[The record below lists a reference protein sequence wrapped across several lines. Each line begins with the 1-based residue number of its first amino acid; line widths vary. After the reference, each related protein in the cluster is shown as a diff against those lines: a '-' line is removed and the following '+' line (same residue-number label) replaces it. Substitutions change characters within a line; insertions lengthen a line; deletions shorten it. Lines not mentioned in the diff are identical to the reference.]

1 MSTTSVEIQGATYH
15 LGASAE
21 DASVS
26 DSAVAAGVA
35 FLKQAVR
42 EAHDDMGL
50 VSQGHLDVLPRSEAA
65 RTALEAAR
73 TALEAART
81 AVHAGHPDHS
91 IAAAKYAVV
100 GALADQ
106 VVQHMREAAHVTSVY
121 VVSGECGTFSI
132 DFDAVLDVPSDL
144 RGALW
149 LEMIRGLRP
158 GVVKGGIAV
167 AGRRVPNSADG
178 DADIVAVYARSGAE
192 AALSAI
198 LVADSAGLS
207 DRAKNQAIPA
217 TEDIW
222 DALSKGVRVLSPLRQ
237 ANLVR
242 TGVLALRGRGRCVG
256 QIAQDRLLRFGVSD
270 WR

>member
-1 MSTTSVEIQGATYH
+1 MSTTSVDILGETYY
-15 LGASAE
+15 LGASANA
-21 DASVS
+21 ASVS
-26 DSAVAAGVA
+26 DSAVAEGVG
-35 FLKQAVR
+35 FLRQAAADA
-42 EAHDDMGL
+42 EGDMDL
-50 VSQGHLDVLPRSEAA
+50 ISQGNLDVLPRSEAA

-73 TALEAART
+73 TAI
-81 AVHAGHPDHS
+81 HAGHPDHS
-91 IAAAKYAVV
+91 ITAARYAVV

-106 VVQHMREAAHVTSVY
+106 TVRHMKEISDLTCAY
-121 VVSGECGTFSI
+121 LVSGECGAFSI
-132 DFDAVLDVPSDL
+132 DVDAVLDVPSEL

-158 GVVKGGIAV
+158 GPVKGGIAI

-178 DADIVAVYARSGAE
+178 DADVVAIYARSGAE

-198 LVADSAGLS
+198 LIADSVELS
-207 DRAKNQAIPA
+207 DRAKMPVIPA

-222 DALSKGVRVLSPLRQ
+222 DALSKGVRVLSPLRE

-242 TGVLALRGRGRCVG
+242 TGVLAQRGRGRCVG
-256 QIAQDRLLRFGVSD
+256 HISQNHLLRFGVSD

>member
-1 MSTTSVEIQGATYH
+1 MSTRSVEILGATYH
-15 LGASAE
+15 LGTSAE
-21 DASVS
+21 DGSEA
-26 DSAVAAGVA
+26 DSALEAGVA
-35 FLKQAVR
+35 FLSQAAADA
-42 EAHDDMGL
+42 EGDMDL
-50 VSQGHLDVLPRSEAA
+50 ISHGHLDVLPRSEAA

-73 TALEAART
+73 TA
-81 AVHAGHPDHS
+81 VHAGHPDHS
-91 IAAAKYAVV
+91 ATAARYAVA

-106 VVQHMREAAHVTSVY
+106 TVQDMGTCAHLSSAY
-121 VVSGECGTFSI
+121 VVSGECGAFSI
-132 DFDAVLDVPSDL
+132 DFEAVLDVPSDL

-158 GVVKGGIAV
+158 GVIKGGIAV
-167 AGRRVPNSADG
+167 AGRRVQNSADG

-198 LVADSAGLS
+198 LIADSVELS
-207 DRAKNQAIPA
+207 DRAKRQAIPA

-242 TGVLALRGRGRCVG
+242 TGVLAHRGRGRCIG

>member
-1 MSTTSVEIQGATYH
+1 MSTTSVEILGATYY
-15 LGASAE
+15 LGAGAE
-21 DASVS
+21 GGSES
-26 DSAVAAGVA
+26 DSAVSAGLGFLRQAARDAEGDVDLIA
-35 FLKQAVR
+35 
-42 EAHDDMGL
+42 
-50 VSQGHLDVLPRSEAA
+50 QGHLDVLPRSEAA

-73 TALEAART
+73 TAVHSGHAEHSIEAAQ
-81 AVHAGHPDHS
+81 
-91 IAAAKYAVV
+91 YAIV

-106 VVQHMREAAHVTSVY
+106 TVRHMGERGGVASAY
-121 VVSGECGTFSI
+121 VVSGECGAFNI
-132 DFDAVLDVPSDL
+132 GFDAVLDVPSEL

-158 GVVKGGIAV
+158 GVIKGGIAV

-178 DADIVAVYARSGAE
+178 DADLVAVHARSGAE

-198 LVADSAGLS
+198 LIADSVNLS
-207 DRAKNQAIPA
+207 DRAKKQAIPA

-256 QIAQDRLLRFGVSD
+256 PIAQDRLLRFGVSD

>member
-1 MSTTSVEIQGATYH
+1 MSTISVEIFGATYY

-21 DASVS
+21 EGSEADR
-26 DSAVAAGVA
+26 AVEAGVA
-35 FLKQAVR
+35 VLRQA
-42 EAHDDMGL
+42 AADADGDMHL
-50 VSQGHLDVLPRSEAA
+50 ISQGHLDVLPRSEAA

-73 TALEAART
+73 TAA
-81 AVHAGHPDHS
+81 HAGHPEHS
-91 IAAAKYAVV
+91 VAAAQYAVV

-106 VVQHMREAAHVTSVY
+106 TARHMAEKTGLTSAY
-121 VVSGECGTFSI
+121 VVSGECGSFNI
-132 DFDAVLDVPSDL
+132 GFDAVLDVPSEQ

-158 GVVKGGIAV
+158 GAVKGGIAV
-167 AGRRVPNSADG
+167 AGRRVPGSADG
-178 DADIVAVYARSGAE
+178 DADLVAVYARSSVE

-198 LVADSAGLS
+198 LIADSVELS
-207 DRAKNQAIPA
+207 DRAKMQVIPA

-256 QIAQDRLLRFGVSD
+256 QIAENRLLRFGVSD

>member
-1 MSTTSVEIQGATYH
+1 MSTASVEILGATYH
-15 LGASAE
+15 LGAGAE
-21 DASVS
+21 GSSMSED
-26 DSAVAAGVA
+26 AVAAGVA
-35 FLKQAVR
+35 FLKKAAQDA
-42 EAHDDMGL
+42 ADDMSL

-73 TALEAART
+73 TA
-81 AVHAGHPDHS
+81 VHAGHPDHS
-91 IAAAKYAVV
+91 TAAAQYAVA

-106 VVQHMREAAHVTSVY
+106 TVQHMREHASLASAY
-121 VVSGECGTFSI
+121 VVKGECGSFSV
-132 DFDAVLDVPSDL
+132 DTAAVLDVPSEL

-149 LEMIRGLRP
+149 LEVIRGLRP
-158 GVVKGGIAV
+158 GIVMGGIAV

-198 LVADSAGLS
+198 LIADSVELS
-207 DRAKNQAIPA
+207 DGAKKQSIPA
-217 TEDIW
+217 TEDMW

-256 QIAQDRLLRFGVSD
+256 TIEQDRLLRFGVSD

>member
-1 MSTTSVEIQGATYH
+1 MSTTSVEISGAIYH
-15 LGASAE
+15 LGASG
-21 DASVS
+21 DGASMA

-35 FLKQAVR
+35 FLRQAAA
-42 EAHDDMGL
+42 ETENDMDL
-50 VSQGHLDVLPRSEAA
+50 ISQGHLDVLPRSEAA

-73 TALEAART
+73 TA
-81 AVHAGHPDHS
+81 VHAGHSDHS
-91 IAAAKYAVV
+91 VAAATYAVA

-106 VVQHMREAAHVTSVY
+106 TVQHMCAASHLESAY
-121 VVSGECGTFSI
+121 VVSGECGAFSVG
-132 DFDAVLDVPSDL
+132 FEAVLDVPSHL

-158 GVVKGGIAV
+158 GVIKGGIAV
-167 AGRRVPNSADG
+167 AGPRVPNSADG
-178 DADIVAVYARSGAE
+178 DADIVAIYARSGAE

-198 LVADSAGLS
+198 LIADSIELS
-207 DRAKNQAIPA
+207 DSAKSQTIPA
-217 TEDIW
+217 AEDIW

-242 TGVLALRGRGRCVG
+242 TGVLAHRGRGRCIG

>member
-1 MSTTSVEIQGATYH
+1 MSTTSVEIQGAIYH

-42 EAHDDMGL
+42 EAEDDMGL
-50 VSQGHLDVLPRSEAA
+50 VSQGHLDVLPRS
-65 RTALEAAR
+65 EAAR

-167 AGRRVPNSADG
+167 AGHRVPNSADG

-198 LVADSAGLS
+198 LIADSVDLS
-207 DRAKNQAIPA
+207 DWANNQAIPA

>member
-1 MSTTSVEIQGATYH
+1 MSTTSVEILGAPYH

-35 FLKQAVR
+35 FLKQAAA
-42 EAHDDMGL
+42 ETAGDMDL

-73 TALEAART
+73 TA
-81 AVHAGHPDHS
+81 VHAGHPDHS
-91 IAAAKYAVV
+91 VAAAQYAVA

-106 VVQHMREAAHVTSVY
+106 TVRHMGGAANLACAY
-121 VVSGECGTFSI
+121 AVSGECGAFSI
-132 DFDAVLDVPSDL
+132 EFEAVLDVPSDQ

-149 LEMIRGLRP
+149 LELIRGLRP
-158 GVVKGGIAV
+158 GVIKGGIAV
-167 AGRRVPNSADG
+167 AGHRVPNSADG

-198 LVADSAGLS
+198 LIADSVELS
-207 DRAKNQAIPA
+207 DRAKSRAIPA

-242 TGVLALRGRGRCVG
+242 TGVLAQRGRGRCVG
-256 QIAQDRLLRFGVSD
+256 QIAHDRLLRFGVSD

>member
-1 MSTTSVEIQGATYH
+1 MSTTSVEIFGAMYH
-15 LGASAE
+15 LGASSEGGPEA
-21 DASVS
+21 
-26 DSAVAAGVA
+26 DSAVAAGA
-35 FLKQAVR
+35 KFLRQA
-42 EAHDDMGL
+42 AADADGDMHLIG
-50 VSQGHLDVLPRSEAA
+50 QGHLDVLPRSEAA

-73 TALEAART
+73 TA
-81 AVHAGHPDHS
+81 VHAGHPEHS
-91 IAAAKYAVV
+91 VAAARYAVV

-106 VVQHMREAAHVTSVY
+106 TVRHMGEGASLTSAY
-121 VVSGECGTFSI
+121 VVSGECGAFNI
-132 DFDAVLDVPSDL
+132 GFDAVLDVPSEQ

-158 GVVKGGIAV
+158 GAVKGGIAV
-167 AGRRVPNSADG
+167 AGRRVPDSADG
-178 DADIVAVYARSGAE
+178 DADIVAVYARSSVE

-198 LVADSAGLS
+198 LIADSVDLP
-207 DRAKNQAIPA
+207 DRAKKQVIPA

-242 TGVLALRGRGRCVG
+242 MGVLALRGRGRCVG
-256 QIAQDRLLRFGVSD
+256 HIAENRLLRFGVSD

>member
-1 MSTTSVEIQGATYH
+1 MSTTSVEILGATYH

-21 DASVS
+21 DVSVS
-26 DSAVAAGVA
+26 DSAVASGVA
-35 FLKQAVR
+35 FLQQAAL
-42 EAHDDMGL
+42 EAADDMDL

-73 TALEAART
+73 TA
-81 AVHAGHPDHS
+81 VHAGHPDHS
-91 IAAAKYAVV
+91 IAAAQYAVA

-106 VVQHMREAAHVTSVY
+106 TVQHMGGGTPLASAY
-121 VVSGECGTFSI
+121 VVSGECGAFSI

-144 RGALW
+144 RGTLW

-158 GVVKGGIAV
+158 GVIKGGIAI

-198 LVADSAGLS
+198 LIADSVELS
-207 DRAKNQAIPA
+207 DRAKSQVIPA

-222 DALSKGVRVLSPLRQ
+222 EALSKGVRVLSPLRQ

-242 TGVLALRGRGRCVG
+242 TGVLAQRGRGRCIG